1 MEDKEED
8 VDLFITINDI
18 NSFFELDEE
27 DSNELKV
34 LLDECSKIPKKFSLK
49 LIELNYLYCTL
60 LWNKGF
66 SHMTKQLIENEEF
79 KNGFFKIINGTIQEI
94 FDYKTYIKDLKI
106 NKYTAKYWM
115 KFYENLLEFN
125 DININ
130 FKSYDES
137 TIIKIKEKN
146 FFFNEDKFIN
156 ENWFFKFYKNLED
169 IIRALNNSIF
179 YFHV

>member
-1 MEDKEED
+1 
-8 VDLFITINDI
+8 
-18 NSFFELDEE
+18 
-27 DSNELKV
+27 
-34 LLDECSKIPKKFSLK
+34 
-49 LIELNYLYCTL
+49 
-60 LWNKGF
+60 
-66 SHMTKQLIENEEF
+66 MTKQLVENEEF

-125 DININ
+125 DINMN